1 MSVVVCEDVVRRFGD
16 IAAVDRVSLRVEPGE
31 IFGLI
36 GPNGAGKTT
45 LLNCIE
51 GLDRP
56 TSGSISV
63 LGRHPIAD
71 RHELTLRTGVQ
82 LQSAALPPRITVTEA
97 MRLFSALYDAPVPWR
112 ELLSTLGILGK
123 QRTRVERLSGG
134 ERQRVFI
141 ALALLHKPE
150 VVFLDELTTAL
161 DPQARLAMWD
171 VVEEIRDRGTTVVL
185 TTHDMEEAE
194 HLCDRV
200 GIIDRGRLVAL
211 DTVPALVRDH
221 AGDTAARLTLTQP
234 VPADLRLESIDKVT
248 AVQPHANGLTVHGT
262 GDFIQDVLAE
272 LTACGVRI
280 AGLRATSAGLEGV
293 FLTLTGHGMRT
304 EGQS

>member
-1 MSVVVCEDVVRRFGD
+1 MSVVVVEDVVRRFGD
-16 IAAVDRVSLRVEPGE
+16 VIAVDEVSLQVDAGE
-31 IFGLI
+31 IFGII

-56 TSGSISV
+56 TSGSVSV
-63 LGRHPIAD
+63 LGRHPIGD

-82 LQSAALPPRITVTEA
+82 LQSASLPPRITVAEA
-97 MRLFSALYDAPVPWR
+97 MRLFSSLYDDPVPWQ
-112 ELLSTLGILGK
+112 ELLTRLGIAG
-123 QRTRVERLSGG
+123 RRNARVERLSGG

-171 VVEEIRDRGTTVVL
+171 VVEEIRDDGTTVVL
-185 TTHDMEEAE
+185 TTHYMEEAE

-200 GIIDRGRLVAL
+200 GIIDHGRLIAL

-221 AGDTAARLTLTQP
+221 AGDATARLTLTEP
-234 VPADLRLESIDKVT
+234 LPPDVALEEIQAVT
-248 AVQPHANGLTVHGT
+248 MARPDGRHLSVQGT
-262 GDFIQDVLAE
+262 GGFLQDVLAE
-272 LTACGVRI
+272 LTARDIRVSD
-280 AGLRATSAGLEGV
+280 LRATSPGLEDV
-293 FLTLTGHGMRT
+293 FLALTGRAMRAQ
-304 EGQS
+304 EGP